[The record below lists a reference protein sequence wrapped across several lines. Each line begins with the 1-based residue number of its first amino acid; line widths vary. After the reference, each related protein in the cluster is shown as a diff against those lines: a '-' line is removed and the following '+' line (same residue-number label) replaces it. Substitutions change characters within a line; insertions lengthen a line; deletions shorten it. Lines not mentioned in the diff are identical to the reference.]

1 MISYSRRDSDFVR
14 QLHSQ
19 LEQQGLEVWIDWK
32 NIALS
37 ADWWKEISDAIEKA
51 NSIVFIISPDSL
63 NSPICNLEIDHA
75 RANNKRIIPILY
87 RDTEINEAIK
97 ALSLRELDQNTLAI
111 LKKRDI
117 LHVAQE
123 NWNTISRH
131 NWILY
136 ESDSSIEENVA
147 KLREVLDT
155 DLDHVHTHTRLLVRA
170 REWES
175 RERDGSSLLDG
186 KDITEA
192 ENWLSHAAGKHPVP
206 TPLQIDYIS
215 ASRQR
220 QLGRQRLILTG
231 VSGALVLAVLLSLL
245 STSLF
250 FVARENERDAQSA
263 AATASYAEDQA
274 VLQANLAATN
284 EAIAEQNAD
293 RANSLLWANEAGRTL
308 EQDGS
313 FALALAVQAVSVGEP
328 PAIAKRILA
337 QAAFSPGLEE
347 ERILTDEGGTP
358 ISINGFDISQD
369 PPLIAIA
376 RADGKIKI
384 SDWNDSTLIKNV
396 TIHDLPTTAVR
407 FMPRTPELISA
418 SLNGEIVLWNYET
431 EAIQLRMLHG
441 QGVNINAIDIDASG
455 LKMLSAGSDNRVIVW
470 DLQTGEQQAV
480 FSQHTDNVNDIT
492 FSNNGRWG
500 ISASSDDTV
509 LIWDIQ
515 TAEVLRQFTMN
526 SDVLS
531 VTYSPDGRTIATGE
545 RDGSVNLW
553 DINSGTLLTQ
563 FGTVPPNHQE
573 GIIDLTFS
581 EDGSSLLS
589 IDEFATLI
597 VWDVQTYQFVRIF
610 KQDDEIAEGISFLN
624 DRGRLAVA
632 LQSGKISLWNIEEAS
647 VLYRYNRHSEEISA
661 IAVSEETNSILTGT
675 NNGEIH
681 LWSLSDGRRI
691 SQFNGVSAINTLQYN
706 PTEESFA
713 VGDDEGVV
721 SIWDVQ
727 NNRIIRTLSNNTV
740 PIKVIT
746 YNPDGNQ
753 LLVGNDD
760 GELVLW
766 DLDSS
771 KPRYTLSGQYTTV
784 QHRRAIRSLAIN
796 EDGTR
801 ALSGAEDRTIMVWDL
816 TNGQHLQTLEG
827 HNRRVLGVDFATVD
841 GKDVYYSVSD
851 DDNVFMWDAETG
863 SILKSFSLNPE
874 QSPDQVLRTV
884 SFSTEHDRVAVGYS
898 IGMIQ
903 VYELP
908 SGDLV
913 EVYYVDGKE
922 NATLLGINTIAYS
935 QGNNI
940 LGVGL
945 NSNTALALRS
955 LPFEQLLEWVYE
967 NRAIR
972 SFTCT
977 ERASLNI
984 EPPCEADSS
993 TN

>member
-75 RANNKRIIPILY
+75 RANITRIIPILY

-337 QAAFSPGLEE
+337 QAAFSPGLE
-347 ERILTDEGGTP
+347 
-358 ISINGFDISQD
+358 
-369 PPLIAIA
+369 
-376 RADGKIKI
+376 
-384 SDWNDSTLIKNV
+384 
-396 TIHDLPTTAVR
+396 
-407 FMPRTPELISA
+407 
-418 SLNGEIVLWNYET
+418 
-431 EAIQLRMLHG
+431 
-441 QGVNINAIDIDASG
+441 
-455 LKMLSAGSDNRVIVW
+455 
-470 DLQTGEQQAV
+470 
-480 FSQHTDNVNDIT
+480 
-492 FSNNGRWG
+492 
-500 ISASSDDTV
+500 
-509 LIWDIQ
+509 
-515 TAEVLRQFTMN
+515 
-526 SDVLS
+526 
-531 VTYSPDGRTIATGE
+531 
-545 RDGSVNLW
+545 
-553 DINSGTLLTQ
+553 
-563 FGTVPPNHQE
+563 
-573 GIIDLTFS
+573 
-581 EDGSSLLS
+581 
-589 IDEFATLI
+589 
-597 VWDVQTYQFVRIF
+597 
-610 KQDDEIAEGISFLN
+610 
-624 DRGRLAVA
+624 
-632 LQSGKISLWNIEEAS
+632 
-647 VLYRYNRHSEEISA
+647 
-661 IAVSEETNSILTGT
+661 
-675 NNGEIH
+675 
-681 LWSLSDGRRI
+681 
-691 SQFNGVSAINTLQYN
+691 
-706 PTEESFA
+706 
-713 VGDDEGVV
+713 
-721 SIWDVQ
+721 
-727 NNRIIRTLSNNTV
+727 
-740 PIKVIT
+740 
-746 YNPDGNQ
+746 
-753 LLVGNDD
+753 
-760 GELVLW
+760 
-766 DLDSS
+766 
-771 KPRYTLSGQYTTV
+771 
-784 QHRRAIRSLAIN
+784 
-796 EDGTR
+796 
-801 ALSGAEDRTIMVWDL
+801 
-816 TNGQHLQTLEG
+816 
-827 HNRRVLGVDFATVD
+827 
-841 GKDVYYSVSD
+841 
-851 DDNVFMWDAETG
+851 
-863 SILKSFSLNPE
+863 
-874 QSPDQVLRTV
+874 
-884 SFSTEHDRVAVGYS
+884 
-898 IGMIQ
+898 
-903 VYELP
+903 
-908 SGDLV
+908 
-913 EVYYVDGKE
+913 
-922 NATLLGINTIAYS
+922 
-935 QGNNI
+935 
-940 LGVGL
+940 
-945 NSNTALALRS
+945 
-955 LPFEQLLEWVYE
+955 
-967 NRAIR
+967 
-972 SFTCT
+972 
-977 ERASLNI
+977 
-984 EPPCEADSS
+984 
-993 TN
+993 